1 MPAEALLGVGG
12 LARVWLSPT
21 IAAVRAAS
29 QHLFILECCTC
40 LGFGPGQCF
49 HDAAVSSQRPQ

>member
-29 QHLFILECCTC
+29 QHLFIL
-40 LGFGPGQCF
+40 
-49 HDAAVSSQRPQ
+49 